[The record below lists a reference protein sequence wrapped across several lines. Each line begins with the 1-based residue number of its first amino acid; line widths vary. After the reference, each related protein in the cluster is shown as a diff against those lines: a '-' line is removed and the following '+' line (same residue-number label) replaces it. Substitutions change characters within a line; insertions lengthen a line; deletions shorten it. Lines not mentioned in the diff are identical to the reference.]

1 MQRIICVL
9 IVLATPLLLTA
20 GDDDE
25 IRKELKAIQG
35 TWKAVALE
43 ADGKPLPKEAVPDF
57 TFIIGADGKSTG
69 KMAKSE
75 YTSTITVNPKK
86 DPKTIDNVH
95 ESGAQKGKKQYGV
108 YKLEGDKLTVCMT
121 RPGVAEGDRPKDFTT
136 KDSTNVVFVFERIKE
151 DKKP

>member
-9 IVLATPLLLTA
+9 IVLAVPLLLVA
-20 GDDDE
+20 GDDDAV
-25 IRKELKAIQG
+25 RKELKALQG

-43 ADGKPLPKEAVPDF
+43 AGGQPLPKAAVPDF
-57 TFIIGADGKSTG
+57 TYTIGTDGKATG

-75 YTSTITVNPKK
+75 YTAKLTVNPDK

-95 ESGAQKGKKQYGV
+95 ESGTQNGKKQFGV

-121 RPGVAEGDRPKDFTT
+121 PPGAAVADRPKDFST
-136 KDSTNVVFVFERIKE
+136 KDTTNVVFVFERIK
-151 DKKP
+151 